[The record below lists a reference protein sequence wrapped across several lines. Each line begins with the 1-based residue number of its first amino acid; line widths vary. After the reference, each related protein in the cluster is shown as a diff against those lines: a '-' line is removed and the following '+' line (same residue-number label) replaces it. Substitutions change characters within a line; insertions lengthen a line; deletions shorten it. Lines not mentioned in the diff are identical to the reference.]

1 MNTLYEYIDPI
12 VSSYEAFCFDS
23 DASDL
28 PIPAHWHY
36 YAEILYILEGIARV
50 TIDNAV
56 KICPQDAVILF
67 PPRCV
72 HTIDF
77 ADRTKRLRYH
87 VVKFDPGILP
97 EKLPGNS
104 PGNFSGYKADEP
116 DLRSAL
122 QSINTAVYPCC
133 FTKEQTREMNLLPLF
148 EEIVEEYRDKAY
160 AYPMMINADIC
171 KIIGKFARCWQKEGN
186 LPAAPG
192 IHPSYELGFDFIAEY
207 IDKHYFEELTVEKLS
222 SMCGMSHSTFSMNF
236 HRRYGMT
243 CREYINATRINV
255 AENMLLFSNHDVAFI
270 AQEVGYSDCSYFI
283 RCYKKLKGTT
293 PKQARKA
300 RKQFSE

>member
-12 VSSYEAFCFDS
+12 VSPYEAFCFDG
-23 DASDL
+23 DATGL

-36 YAEILYILEGIARV
+36 YAEILYILEGTGRF

-56 KICPQDAVILF
+56 KICPQDSVILF

-72 HTIDF
+72 HAIDF
-77 ADRTKRLRYH
+77 ADRTKRLCYY
-87 VVKFDPGILP
+87 VVKFDPGVLP
-97 EKLPGNS
+97 S
-104 PGNFSGYKADEP
+104 YRADELN
-116 DLRSAL
+116 LRSAL
-122 QSINTAVYPCC
+122 QGISTSLYPCC
-133 FTKEQTREMNLLPLF
+133 FMKEQAEAMKLLPMF
-148 EEIVEEYRDKAY
+148 EEIVEEFRNKAY

-171 KIIGKFARCWQKEGN
+171 KIIGKFARCWRQEGY

-192 IHPSYELGFDFIAEY
+192 IHPSYELSFDFIAEY
-207 IDKHYFEELTVEKLS
+207 IDKHYFEELTVEKLA

-283 RCYKKLKGTT
+283 RCYKKLKGIT
-293 PKQARKA
+293 PNQARKA
-300 RKQFSE
+300 RKSTG